1 MILQEE
7 SQQRLVRGR
16 IQRRGKKEEAME
28 TREIKSKNGRLELK
42 TKSIEGIL
50 QAVWFQVNK
59 YLDIVFYTFINV
71 LI

>member
-1 MILQEE
+1 
-7 SQQRLVRGR
+7 
-16 IQRRGKKEEAME
+16 ME
-28 TREIKSKNGRLELK
+28 TREIKSKNGTLELK
-42 TKSIEGIL
+42 TKNIEGIL

>member
-28 TREIKSKNGRLELK
+28 TREIKSKNGTLELK
-42 TKSIEGIL
+42 TKNIEGIL